1 MTFPRRLPVDD
12 LLAAL
17 GDPTRR
23 AVFEAI
29 ATQPGIT
36 TSQLTSRAS
45 SITRWAVMKHL
56 TVLREAGL
64 IQTMATG
71 RLRRHYAEKAALR
84 PLRDWLDG
92 ITGGA
97 QAGT

>member
-1 MTFPRRLPVDD
+1 MTYAQRSPIDS

-29 ATQPGIT
+29 VAQPGIT
-36 TSQLTSRAS
+36 TSQLTARAPT
-45 SITRWAVMKHL
+45 ITRWAVMKHL
-56 TVLREAGL
+56 VVLRDAGL

-71 RLRRHYAEKAALR
+71 RLRRHYAEKATLG
-84 PLRDWLDG
+84 PLRDWIGRL
-92 ITGGA
+92 
-97 QAGT
+97 AG

>member
-1 MTFPRRLPVDD
+1 MMIKASSRVDG

-23 AVFEAI
+23 ALFEVI
-29 ATQPGIT
+29 AAQPGIT
-36 TSQLTSRAS
+36 TSKLTSRAGS
-45 SITRWAVMKHL
+45 VTRWAVMKHL
-56 TVLREAGL
+56 TVLREADL

-71 RLRRHYAEKAALR
+71 RLRHHYAEKAALG

-92 ITGGA
+92 VTGG
-97 QAGT
+97 

>member
-1 MTFPRRLPVDD
+1 MTFPRRPPVDD
-12 LLAAL
+12 LLSAL

-23 AVFEAI
+23 AIFQAI
-29 ATQPGIT
+29 AAQPGIT
-36 TSQLTSRAS
+36 TSQLASRTS

-71 RLRRHYAEKAALR
+71 RLRRHYAEKAALG
-84 PLRDWLDG
+84 PLRDWLNQLG
-92 ITGGA
+92 N
-97 QAGT
+97 

>member
-1 MTFPRRLPVDD
+1 M
-12 LLAAL
+12 
-17 GDPTRR
+17 RR

-29 ATQPGIT
+29 ASQPGIT

-71 RLRRHYAEKAALR
+71 RLRRHYAEQAALG
-84 PLRDWLDG
+84 PLRDWLNQLG
-92 ITGGA
+92 N
-97 QAGT
+97 

>member
-29 ATQPGIT
+29 ASQPGIT
-36 TSQLTSRAS
+36 TSQITSRAS

-56 TVLREAGL
+56 VVLRDAGL

-71 RLRRHYAEKAALR
+71 RLRRHYAEKAALG
-84 PLRDWLDG
+84 PLLDWIG
-92 ITGGA
+92 HVGG
-97 QAGT
+97 

>member
-1 MTFPRRLPVDD
+1 MTIVRSIHIDGP
-12 LLAAL
+12 LAAL
-17 GDPTRR
+17 ADPTRR
-23 AVFEAI
+23 ALFETI
-29 ATQPGIT
+29 AAQPGIT

-71 RLRRHYAEKAALR
+71 RLRRHYAEKAALG
-84 PLRDWLDG
+84 PLRDWL
-92 ITGGA
+92 A
-97 QAGT
+97 QVGD

>member
-1 MTFPRRLPVDD
+1 MTHPQRSPVDG

-23 AVFEAI
+23 ALFEAI
-29 ATQPGIT
+29 AAQPGIT

-84 PLRDWLDG
+84 PLRDWLG
-92 ITGGA
+92 QVGG
-97 QAGT
+97 

>member
-1 MTFPRRLPVDD
+1 MTFPQRLPVDH

-17 GDPTRR
+17 GDPMRR

-29 ATQPGIT
+29 ASQPGIT

-71 RLRRHYAEKAALR
+71 RLRRHYAEQAALG
-84 PLRDWLDG
+84 PLRDWLNQLG
-92 ITGGA
+92 N
-97 QAGT
+97 